1 MDIKEYQELSIMPI
15 TLVERP
21 TSEELGVQL
30 VDSVRSGRK
39 NQSDLVELA
48 MQIQKADDFTKAS
61 ACNKLQVI
69 AEQVKFLHD
78 QARRILEE
86 AKQGEDLHH
95 LACNFKKIPGNVY
108 YLYQRPSGQKYFS
121 IISPQEWGSS
131 CPHTF
136 LASYR
141 LEADMSWTQAS
152 KLEQKDRELSVI
164 NQILSGNKSLSAAI
178 ELVPHNFVAKS
189 ITQD

>member
-1 MDIKEYQELSIMPI
+1 
-15 TLVERP
+15 
-21 TSEELGVQL
+21 
-30 VDSVRSGRK
+30 
-39 NQSDLVELA
+39 
-48 MQIQKADDFTKAS
+48 MQIKKADDFTKAS

-121 IISPQEWGSS
+121 IISPQV
-131 CPHTF
+131 CRF
-136 LASYR
+136 NRVL
-141 LEADMSWTQAS
+141 
-152 KLEQKDRELSVI
+152 I
-164 NQILSGNKSLSAAI
+164 IL
-178 ELVPHNFVAKS
+178 
-189 ITQD
+189 

>member
-1 MDIKEYQELSIMPI
+1 M
-15 TLVERP
+15 
-21 TSEELGVQL
+21 QL

-39 NQSDLVELA
+39 NQSDLVELP

-78 QARRILEE
+78 QARRLLEE
-86 AKQGEDLHH
+86 AKQGEDLHY

-121 IISPQEWGSS
+121 IISPQV
-131 CPHTF
+131 CRF
-136 LASYR
+136 
-141 LEADMSWTQAS
+141 
-152 KLEQKDRELSVI
+152 DRVLI
-164 NQILSGNKSLSAAI
+164 IL
-178 ELVPHNFVAKS
+178 
-189 ITQD
+189 